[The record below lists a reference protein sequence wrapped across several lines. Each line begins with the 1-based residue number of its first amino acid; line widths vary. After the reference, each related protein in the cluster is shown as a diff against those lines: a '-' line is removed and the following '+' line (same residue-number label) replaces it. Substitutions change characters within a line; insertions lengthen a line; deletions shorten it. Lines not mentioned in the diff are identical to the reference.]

1 MDYFFFRFETTEPT
15 NMSMTADEVRVVVIV
30 DTDERLARMRLQQMH
45 PTAVVQKVQTKAFV
59 IPEHRKVPGGPHRST
74 AAHRHHRVV

>member
-45 PTAVVQKVQTKAFV
+45 PTAVVQRFR
-59 IPEHRKVPGGPHRST
+59 RKRL
-74 AAHRHHRVV
+74 

>member
-1 MDYFFFRFETTEPT
+1 MDYFFFRFETIDPA
-15 NMSMTADEVRVVVIV
+15 SMLTSCGEVRVVVIV

-45 PTAVVQKVQTKAFV
+45 PTAVVQKIQTKAFV